1 MVSRMDFVVD
11 NIKEA
16 KRRLIVNIISNIL
29 NILIGGVVGIWMV
42 PYLKNHLGLAA
53 YGMIPLISSITNYF
67 NVFTLSITHTVSRFS
82 IIHLSRKELNTSNIY
97 FNTALMTLIGISL
110 ILLPLVI
117 VMSFYI
123 DSIFNVPVGWEKDT
137 GLMFILIAIAT
148 FSNSTLS
155 PYLVGI
161 VANYR
166 YDVIY
171 LSNACAKI
179 LQVVCLVTLFNIV
192 SKSLTAFGISSLI
205 MAFFVFAVSFSI
217 SKRLS
222 PDIHFRW
229 NYFRISAL
237 MEMLKMGVWVIVNE
251 LGGLLFFS
259 VNLILLNLYMG
270 TENTS
275 RYSMILQWVMMLD
288 LIVRGISNVLSP
300 ISYNYVA
307 HNQLDE
313 LCRQIVRSQ
322 KYLAFLI
329 ALSMALLCGFSRP
342 LLYHWLGEDF
352 TGLSGLM
359 WVMISGCF
367 VSLLSHP
374 LYAVNR
380 ALNQVRIPAVVT
392 ICFGLMNIIL
402 GIILL
407 KYTSLGLYSVAYS
420 TLFSLVCKN
429 LLFDTLYS
437 SHILKSSWWV
447 FLKGPFFVLAL
458 FIPSSLLFQL
468 TNYIVDLHSFPK
480 FILMILASVTIYSS
494 ICFFAVMKKSD
505 REFIF
510 SLLHIN
516 SIFVRDDKGE

>member
-275 RYSMILQWVMMLD
+275 RYSIFDDFARGDDAGLD
-288 LIVRGISNVLSP
+288 STRNFKCL
-300 ISYNYVA
+300 VA
-307 HNQLDE
+307 DQL
-313 LCRQIVRSQ
+313 
-322 KYLAFLI
+322 
-329 ALSMALLCGFSRP
+329 
-342 LLYHWLGEDF
+342 
-352 TGLSGLM
+352 
-359 WVMISGCF
+359 
-367 VSLLSHP
+367 
-374 LYAVNR
+374 
-380 ALNQVRIPAVVT
+380 
-392 ICFGLMNIIL
+392 
-402 GIILL
+402 
-407 KYTSLGLYSVAYS
+407 
-420 TLFSLVCKN
+420 
-429 LLFDTLYS
+429 
-437 SHILKSSWWV
+437 
-447 FLKGPFFVLAL
+447 
-458 FIPSSLLFQL
+458 
-468 TNYIVDLHSFPK
+468 
-480 FILMILASVTIYSS
+480 
-494 ICFFAVMKKSD
+494 
-505 REFIF
+505 
-510 SLLHIN
+510 
-516 SIFVRDDKGE
+516 